1 MTSNRKNQGRE
12 WEYTRGLIGKRRGI
26 RVESDSPP
34 GSGNVAR
41 VLDYSIK
48 P

>member
-1 MTSNRKNQGRE
+1 MTIDRKNQERE
-12 WEYTRGLIGKRRGI
+12 WEHTRGLIGKRRRI